1 VTSTA
6 NAATEP
12 IKLEVWAPDFFSY
25 LAQEKGFFE
34 QNKVKVE
41 LTLIQ
46 DYQQILNNY
55 TNGDF
60 DGMIPV
66 YSDLIYRNSQGV
78 DSRVVYAIDLSNTGD
93 VIIGNINNSSN
104 NTTLADVKGK
114 KISVEGIN
122 SFSHLFVLKA
132 LEEAGL
138 KEGDVEIASVPA
150 QNVTHELE
158 KGTIVAGHTYQP
170 YSTEALMEG
179 YKVLF
184 AAGTIPGVITDVL
197 VFRSNIIEQRP
208 QEIQAII
215 KSIIEAQSYY
225 QNNKEESLK
234 IMSSRSGIAER
245 QIKNGL
251 DSVTLPSLKENVVNI
266 MNSKSNERNSLYS
279 SGKYISEFFLNR
291 GQMDEYPDFSQ
302 IVDLDFAKALYEGA
316 NN

>member
-1 VTSTA
+1 LSKPECLADEVEIIPKIISYFILALITTLGTNLIWTVTSTA

-12 IKLEVWAPDFFSY
+12 IKLGVKVWAPDFFSY

-132 LEEAGL
+132 LEKVGL
-138 KEGDVEIASVPA
+138 GEGDVDYNKI
-150 QNVTHELE
+150 
-158 KGTIVAGHTYQP
+158 
-170 YSTEALMEG
+170 
-179 YKVLF
+179 
-184 AAGTIPGVITDVL
+184 
-197 VFRSNIIEQRP
+197 
-208 QEIQAII
+208 
-215 KSIIEAQSYY
+215 YY
-225 QNNKEESLK
+225 
-234 IMSSRSGIAER
+234 RG
-245 QIKNGL
+245 
-251 DSVTLPSLKENVVNI
+251 
-266 MNSKSNERNSLYS
+266 SKLL
-279 SGKYISEFFLNR
+279 SE
-291 GQMDEYPDFSQ
+291 
-302 IVDLDFAKALYEGA
+302 
-316 NN
+316 